1 MPCAKLYFVCPMLQ
15 IKSFSFEMYQQV
27 RTIWLSAGLEL
38 NRSDELP
45 ELLKSLERDPDLFV
59 VAIDDGVLRGAVL
72 ARYDGRRGYIYH
84 LAVDPAHQRQSIGTR
99 IMNEVMDRLKQ
110 KGCSKIN
117 LHVAVNNRRVMRFYQ
132 RLGFCSSELIYMS
145 RWVEPDSIDSA

>member
-1 MPCAKLYFVCPMLQ
+1 
-15 IKSFSFEMYQQV
+15 MYQQV
-27 RTIWLSAGLEL
+27 RTLWLSAGLEL

-117 LHVAVNNRRVMRFYQ
+117 LHVAVHNREVLKFYQ
-132 RLGFCSSELIYMS
+132 RLGYCTSDLIYMS
-145 RWVEPDSIDSA
+145 RWVESKGIDSSETRRA